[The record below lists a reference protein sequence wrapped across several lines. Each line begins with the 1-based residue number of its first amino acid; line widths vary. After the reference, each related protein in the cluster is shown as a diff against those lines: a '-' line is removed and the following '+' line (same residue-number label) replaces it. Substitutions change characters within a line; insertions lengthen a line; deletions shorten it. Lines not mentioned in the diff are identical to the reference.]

1 MPALV
6 GAPRNSLLVW
16 RSSPDG
22 PGDTPATILPVV
34 IERLRA
40 LNRESPAREY
50 SLAITHAEEALHW
63 LWALEQK
70 GRSA

>member
-1 MPALV
+1 MPTPL

-16 RSSPDG
+16 QAADGG
-22 PGDTPATILPVV
+22 PGDTPATVLPVV

-40 LNRESPAREY
+40 LNRDEPAREL

-63 LWALEQK
+63 LWALERR
-70 GRSA
+70 RST